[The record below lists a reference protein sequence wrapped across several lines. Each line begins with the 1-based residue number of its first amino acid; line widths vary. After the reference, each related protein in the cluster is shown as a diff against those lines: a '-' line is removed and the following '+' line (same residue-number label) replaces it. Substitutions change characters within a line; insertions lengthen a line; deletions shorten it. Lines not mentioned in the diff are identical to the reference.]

1 MAATEDEANGATGA
15 FRRDLFAGHRVLVIG
30 GTSGI
35 GYNLKGLHP
44 LGTDLQ
50 RA

>member
-1 MAATEDEANGATGA
+1 MAAAEDEATGATGA
-15 FRRDLFAGHRVLVIG
+15 FRRDLFAGYRVLVVG

-35 GYNLKGLHP
+35 GYNLKDLHT
-44 LGTDLQ
+44 LGPDLQ